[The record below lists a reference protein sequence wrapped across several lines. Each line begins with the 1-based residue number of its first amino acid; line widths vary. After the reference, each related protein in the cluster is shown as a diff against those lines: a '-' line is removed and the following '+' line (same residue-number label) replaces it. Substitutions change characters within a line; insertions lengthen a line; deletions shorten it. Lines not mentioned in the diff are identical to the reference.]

1 MKKRIIIIS
10 LIVALIA
17 IAAVGTNAYF
27 TAQSRETNV
36 ITSGSI
42 KIDLLEMS
50 VPDDGSEPVPFEDVT
65 GVMPG
70 ASVSKVVTVR
80 NTGNNAAWVR
90 VSVEK
95 AIQLREGVE
104 GDVDLSLV
112 SLDVN
117 REYWTE
123 QDGYYYYNAELKP
136 GAETEPLFTAV
147 TFAAEMGNMYQEST
161 ATVSVIAQAT
171 QVVNNGGSAL
181 EAAGWPAEK
190 EA

>member
-17 IAAVGTNAYF
+17 VAAVGTNAYF
-27 TAQSRETNV
+27 TAQSTATNV
-36 ITSGSI
+36 VTSGSI
-42 KIDLLEMS
+42 KIELLEMS

-70 ASVSKVVTVR
+70 TSVSKVVTVR
-80 NTGNNAAWVR
+80 NTGDNAAWVR

-95 AIQLREGVE
+95 AIRLSEGVE

-112 SLDVN
+112 SFDVN

-136 GAETEPLFTAV
+136 GAVTEPLFASV
-147 TFAAEMGNMYQEST
+147 SFDPGMGNLYQNST

-171 QVVNNGGSAL
+171 QVVHNGGSAL
-181 EAAGWPAEK
+181 EAAGWPAK
-190 EA
+190 A